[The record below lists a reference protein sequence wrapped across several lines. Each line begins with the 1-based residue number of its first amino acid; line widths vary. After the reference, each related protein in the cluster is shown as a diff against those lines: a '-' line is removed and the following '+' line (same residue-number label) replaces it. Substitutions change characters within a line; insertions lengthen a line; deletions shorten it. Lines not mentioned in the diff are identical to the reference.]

1 MKNMILTLL
10 FLSFNYLNAVNIT
23 FQVNMQYTDASQGVY
38 IRGGNI
44 GSALPD
50 TPSMGFQMSDDDGD
64 LVYDVTLPLDAN
76 AHYSYKFATG
86 ESWNWEGNW
95 ENVPGECGE
104 GEFTDRFLDTGE
116 EDMTLDPMCFGSCEN
131 CVDETINVTFNL
143 DMSDVE
149 TSLDGA
155 FLAGGGT
162 FGVPGDN
169 PMSDTDGD
177 DVWTVTV
184 TLPANLSTDYTFLN
198 GNCGDWSC
206 KENIAG
212 QECAV
217 PPYSDRHIDLG
228 TEDVTVNA
236 CFAVCGDGTC
246 DELEPV
252 LTYDVTFQLTDSPC
266 EGNPWVTGS
275 MDGWS
280 GWGAEL
286 TDDDG
291 DGTFIGLF
299 TGLTPGVWEYKYT
312 CGGWDNGIEDV
323 PDECAYN
330 TEFHNRGFELT
341 DSDLV
346 LDPHPWSGCSDP
358 GGVQID
364 LPVDFEGS
372 TVNYT
377 MTDFGGN
384 VSSLVTD
391 PYDSGNMAIE
401 VIKTNQ
407 AATWAGTTI
416 GTPAGFATNIPL
428 SLSNSVMTVRVWSPQ
443 AGTPI
448 RLKVEDSN
456 DPTHTCETET
466 NTTVSGWQVLEFD
479 FLNQAPGT
487 ELLSVGLDYGWIYNM
502 ASIFFNFGTE
512 GAGETYYFD
521 DVQMEDEPPGPVQV
535 TFQVDMT
542 HNPEILEGHTIAL
555 QGEFA
560 GWWPGIVMNDDDGD
574 SVYTATIELAAGT
587 YEYKF
592 AGYEWSTTEFPDWSY
607 TEENAPSCLV
617 LDNCTGENGEC
628 QFINRSVTVGA
639 SDAILSPV
647 CWASCQVCGGGG
659 FLVNGDFDGDDSAWT
674 PWIVGEPVEIDLS
687 YTDDG
692 PAGGSGEALR
702 IVASGWGN
710 GGVYQAVSLE
720 ENNVYELS
728 GLFKGVGCDQNWL
741 EISILDYEPQ
751 QGVDVGSADVIVKQ
765 HFWDC
770 GATAPWDWD
779 TDFANACGGNPSMIG
794 APPGVFQAPATGIY
808 YLLIKTGAGVL
819 SDVMFDNL
827 SVDISDY
834 VPQEGVSVTFNLDMS
849 SVPTSEQGAYLA
861 GGGTFGNPGD
871 NPMSDEDGDDIWTI
885 TVQLDTNFATD
896 YTFTNGSC
904 SDWGCKEDISGQDC
918 AVPPYNDRHLET
930 GVQSMVINACFAFC
944 GDGFCSNVETD
955 CSDGIDNDGDGY
967 IDCDDSNCAN
977 DLACIDDFAGLV
989 NPSFEEDT
997 DENGVPDGWVV
1008 ENGSDSSPATVGSG
1022 DAHTGDQYLIL
1033 NVGGSGWAV
1042 GYQQNIPV
1050 NVGETWTFSSWIK
1063 DVTPGGAGGDF
1074 AALKLE
1080 FYDEY
1085 NASLIPGGIETIQ
1098 QGVTDEWNLF
1108 SATYPLPENT
1118 VKMTVVLVATRWD
1131 GGGDANYGFDDAE
1144 FTCEG
1149 CETGSVTVNHNE
1161 GWNMIGLPL
1170 EVENSAYGD
1179 LFPTSVTGTLYSFSG
1194 SYTPESELTPG
1205 AGYWLVF
1212 SDDGSDEL
1220 SGEAI
1225 NSLTLG
1231 LSQGWNMISGI
1242 TLPVEISS
1250 VDDPENI
1257 IVPGTLYEFNATYQ
1271 NSSTL
1276 IPGQGY
1282 WINASADGDITISSG
1297 SSAKTRSSFIDC
1309 TVKANKLSFN
1319 GNDLYFGVS
1328 IPKEDMLSYQ
1338 LPPKP
1343 PAGAFDVRFTE
1354 NMKVAESSGAI
1365 EIMNNTDKLSISY
1378 TINIDAGEHMRW
1390 VLTSNEGK
1398 EYELN
1403 GSEEITVS
1411 GDVTGFSLGKVPEIP
1426 LTYSV
1431 SQNYPNPF
1439 NPVTSIRYE
1448 IPVENFVTISVY
1460 NVMGQ
1465 KIADLVHELRPAGYH
1480 HTTWNSTNMHGDPVS
1495 SGVYIFTVEAG
1506 NFRIVKK
1513 MILIK

>member
-1 MKNMILTLL
+1 MKSSMKKFTLVFTMMTVVFAQNAPIDFEAGGFGANWTWTVFENNTNPAVEILANPDASAPNTSATAAKFTALVAGQPWAGCETLHGADIGT
-10 FLSFNYLNAVNIT
+10 FNLNETNSTIKIMVYKPVISDVGIKLVKPDGWSLGEIKVANTVVNEWEELTFDFAAQVTDGYDQLVIFPDFDLAGRTQDNICYFDNITFHPHDGNNGETSPLVT

-38 IRGGNI
+38 LRGGNI
-44 GSALPD
+44 GSDLPD
-50 TPSMGFQMSDDDGD
+50 TPSMGFQMSDDDGN
-64 LVYDVTLPLDAN
+64 LVYDVTLELDAN
-76 AHYSYKFATG
+76 MHYTYKFATG

-104 GEFTDRFLDTGE
+104 GEYTDRFLDTGE
-116 EDMTLDPMCFGSCEN
+116 EDMTLDPVCFGSCEN

-149 TSLDGA
+149 TSPDGA

-169 PMSDTDGD
+169 PMSDADGD
-177 DVWTVTV
+177 DVWTITV

-212 QECAV
+212 QDCAV

-252 LTYDVTFQLTDSPC
+252 ITYDVTFQLTDSPC

-330 TEFHNRGFELT
+330 TEFHNRGFELI

-346 LDPHPWSGCSDP
+346 LNPHPWSGCSDP
-358 GGVQID
+358 DGDTGIV
-364 LPVDFEGS
+364 FSGA
-372 TVNYT
+372 
-377 MTDFGGN
+377 FGGTI
-384 VSSLVTD
+384 VD
-391 PYDSGNMAIE
+391 GNTYTFPTGAE
-401 VIKTNQ
+401 S
-407 AATWAGTTI
+407 W
-416 GTPAGFATNIPL
+416 AGFANEDTTLYPFSFPNGGEI
-428 SLSNSVMTVRVWSPQ
+428 TFTGAT
-443 AGTPI
+443 AGTDVDVYFRFEYNPYPD
-448 RLKVEDSN
+448 VEPSY
-456 DPTHTCETET
+456 
-466 NTTVSGWQVLEFD
+466 NTASVTVSGTAGASYSVDIPAQGENTFSS
-479 FLNQAPGT
+479 FLLYVTTPDAPVT
-487 ELLSVGLDYGWIYNM
+487 LTNVTVIS
-502 ASIFFNFGTE
+502 
-512 GAGETYYFD
+512 
-521 DVQMEDEPPGPVQV
+521 EDEPPAPVQV
-535 TFQVDMT
+535 TFQVDMS
-542 HNPEILEGHTIAL
+542 HNPEILEGHTVVL

-560 GWWPGIVMNDDDGD
+560 GWWPGIIMNDDDGD
-574 SVYTATIELAAGT
+574 SIYTATVELAAGT
-587 YEYKF
+587 YQYKF

-607 TEENAPSCLV
+607 TEDNAPSCLV

-639 SDAILSPV
+639 SDATLSPV
-647 CWASCQVCGGGG
+647 CWASCQTCGGGG
-659 FLVNGDFDGDDSAWT
+659 SLVNGDFDGDDSVWT
-674 PWIVGEPVEIDLS
+674 SWIVGESVEIDLS

-692 PAGGSGEALR
+692 PGGGSGEALR

-741 EISILDYEPQ
+741 EISILDYEPE

-827 SVDISDY
+827 SLGISDY
-834 VPQEGVSVTFNLDMS
+834 VPTEGVSVTFNLDMS

-885 TVQLDTNFATD
+885 TVQLDTMFATD
-896 YTFTNGSC
+896 YTFTNGIC
-904 SDWGCKEDISGQDC
+904 GDWGCKEDISGQDC

-930 GVQSMVINACFAFC
+930 GLQSMIINACFAFC

-977 DLACIDDFAGLV
+977 DLACTDDFAGLI
-989 NPSFEEDT
+989 NPSFEDSL
-997 DENGVPDGWVV
+997 DGWSVS
-1008 ENGSDSSPATVGSG
+1008 NGGSSSPASIGSG

-1042 GYQQNIPV
+1042 GYQENIPV
-1050 NVGETWTFSSWIK
+1050 NVGETWTFSSYIK

-1080 FYDEY
+1080 FYDEF
-1085 NASLIPGGIETIQ
+1085 NASLIPGGVETIQ

-1170 EVENSAYGD
+1170 TVENSAYGY
-1179 LFPTSVTGTLYSFSG
+1179 LFPTSVTGTLYGFSG
-1194 SYTPESELTPG
+1194 MYTPASELTPG

-1212 SDDGSDEL
+1212 SDDGSDVL
-1220 SGEAI
+1220 SGESI
-1225 NSLTLG
+1225 NSLTLE
-1231 LSQGWNMISGI
+1231 LTQGWNMISGV
-1242 TLPVEISS
+1242 TLPVEISA
-1250 VDDPENI
+1250 VDDPESI
-1257 IVPGTLYEFNATYQ
+1257 IVPGTLYGFSATYQ

-1276 IPGQGY
+1276 VPGQGY
-1282 WINASADGDITISSG
+1282 WINANADGDITISSG
-1297 SSAKTRSSFIDC
+1297 GAAKTRSAFTDR

-1328 IPKEDMLSYQ
+1328 IP
-1338 LPPKP
+1338 
-1343 PAGAFDVRFTE
+1343 
-1354 NMKVAESSGAI
+1354 
-1365 EIMNNTDKLSISY
+1365 
-1378 TINIDAGEHMRW
+1378 
-1390 VLTSNEGK
+1390 
-1398 EYELN
+1398 
-1403 GSEEITVS
+1403 EE
-1411 GDVTGFSLGKVPEIP
+1411 E
-1426 LTYSV
+1426 
-1431 SQNYPNPF
+1431 
-1439 NPVTSIRYE
+1439 
-1448 IPVENFVTISVY
+1448 
-1460 NVMGQ
+1460 
-1465 KIADLVHELRPAGYH
+1465 
-1480 HTTWNSTNMHGDPVS
+1480 
-1495 SGVYIFTVEAG
+1495 
-1506 NFRIVKK
+1506 
-1513 MILIK
+1513 